1 MVARS
6 RLQKEV
12 LSLYRQFLTAAKGKP
27 GVEVTI
33 KQEFKQNK
41 SIPKNDTLR
50 IEFLLRK
57 GIKKLEMIKDPQIT
71 GIGHFVE
78 KG

>member
-1 MVARS
+1 MVIRS

-12 LSLYRQFLTAAKGKP
+12 LSLYRQFLIAAKDKP
-27 GVEVTI
+27 SFKITI
-33 KQEFKQNK
+33 KQEFQQNK
-41 SIPKNDTLR
+41 SIPRSDTLR

-57 GIKKLEMIKDPQIT
+57 GNKKLEMIKDPQIT

-78 KG
+78 KC